1 MTDEDKSF
9 LSLDID
15 NFYSAKG
22 ASINE
27 SLVLPT
33 LEKSKFYDRL
43 SGYFSVHSFVAVSVG
58 LEALFQNEGRM
69 RLVIGIHD
77 VPMELLEALAEGI
90 GKPQEIVEEY
100 KERFLNEVG
109 FLSSE
114 ADKNALAVI
123 GWLLKLKLLE
133 VKVAAPKNRRGI
145 YHQKRMIFRDSF
157 GNVIC
162 GSGSLNETVG
172 GQFNKEEM
180 LFLFSWLVDSKMMEL
195 PLQSFEDIWNNN
207 DDDVEVF
214 ELNEVFAT
222 QILERIGNPPQPF
235 TTSQRNAQAF
245 EILEISKNSSC
256 YSPYN
261 LSLAALYPHQ
271 ERVFKD
277 ALSRSPLRVLLAD
290 EVGLGKTLEAGIVI
304 AFMLKFRGLNSA
316 TILAPASLVRQ
327 WQEEM
332 KNHFDLVFWRWDSST
347 NRYVDVEGNFY
358 KSMGFASTD
367 RPKLIVVSSQW
378 ARMNQE
384 KVINSS
390 GELVV
395 VDEAHSARVNRDA
408 YGDRKSLMFKLIE
421 AVSARVEH
429 LMLLTATPMQVQPR
443 EYHGLLELLGLPPVW
458 EKYPNYELGLEFTA
472 NPEFLLTL
480 DSAATLGK
488 MIKASSL
495 MYEWSPDTLVAP
507 EIKLLAEISGAES
520 APAIA
525 SLVKKDIAVS
535 RSLFIKQH
543 PANLLTCR
551 NTKSNLEK
559 YNYRF
564 PKRNFIAPEMD
575 FPLELS
581 DFMESLDRYLSNSY
595 GKFETALRPFTPFPL
610 AFARSTYYQRLASSL
625 TAANSSLNRRLQFFN
640 HIDSYLKGD
649 ITEFSL
655 NPEIYQTSEDE
666 IELELDY
673 NFDESLINELDDA
686 KLNRPIQ
693 VLSAL
698 QEEILSIEEA
708 LGKMK
713 FLGENIPASDPKFKA
728 CLKLLEGRLKQ
739 GLQTL
744 VFSRYTDTL
753 FSFIEYFRQTDFDSK
768 FGYAT
773 YTGSEVWIQSNSGFR
788 MSSKI
793 EVTRALNS
801 GEIAIVFCSD
811 AASEGLNLQA
821 AQCLVNLDVPW
832 NPARLEQRIGRIARL
847 GQKSEIVDIV
857 NFWYPKSVEADMY
870 ARLLARADVY
880 QIAVGEFPDLF
891 SNSIGQQ
898 LAIRFNQNLP
908 VVKNAFEELQE
919 AHRDIQRVALNKI
932 WKNNDLSQ
940 PFSKVYRSDLINLM
954 AVLDSKRVFSEEPG
968 HENSISILDSE
979 FQIRILEKPIGGEV
993 QNALLF
999 TITENDYETVFYVR
1013 VHDLYSFVH
1022 VHSLGSLI
1030 ISYLG
1035 IQALGTEHYWGSFSS
1050 LEELEDSFDVFIAQ
1064 ESLKPDYDS
1073 ARTFNPLRTEDSEN
1087 LTQPL
1092 NASRFSH
1099 KLIGRF

>member
-1 MTDEDKSF
+1 
-9 LSLDID
+9 
-15 NFYSAKG
+15 
-22 ASINE
+22 
-27 SLVLPT
+27 
-33 LEKSKFYDRL
+33 
-43 SGYFSVHSFVAVSVG
+43 
-58 LEALFQNEGRM
+58 
-69 RLVIGIHD
+69 LVIGIHD
-77 VPMELLEALAEGI
+77 VPVELLEALAEGI
-90 GKPQEIVEEY
+90 GKPKEIVEEY
-100 KERFLNEVG
+100 KEKFLNEVG
-109 FLSSE
+109 FLTSE

-123 GWLLKLKLLE
+123 GWLLKLNLLE
-133 VKVAAPKNRRGI
+133 IRVAAPKNRRGI
-145 YHQKRMIFRDSF
+145 YHQKRMIFRDDF

-180 LFLFSWLVDSKMMEL
+180 LFLFSWLVDSQMMQL
-195 PLQSFEDIWNNN
+195 PLQSFEDIWENK

-235 TTSQRNAQAF
+235 TTSQKNAQAS
-245 EILEISKNSSC
+245 EILGISKLSSC
-256 YSPYN
+256 YAPYN

-277 ALSRSPLRVLLAD
+277 ALSRWPLRVLLAD

-304 AFMLKFRGLNSA
+304 AFMLKFQGLKSA

-332 KNHFDLVFWRWDSST
+332 KNHFDLVFWRWDSGA
-347 NRYVDVEGNFY
+347 NRYIDAEGTFH
-358 KSMGFASTD
+358 KSLGFDSKD
-367 RPKLIVVSSQW
+367 RPNLTVVSAHW
-378 ARMNQE
+378 ARMYQK
-384 KVINSS
+384 KVISS
-390 GELVV
+390 TGDLVV

-408 YGDRKSLMFKLIE
+408 YGDKKSLMFKLVEGI
-421 AVSARVEH
+421 SAKVEH

-443 EYHGLLELLGLPPVW
+443 EYHGLLELLGLPSVW
-458 EKYPNYELGLEFTA
+458 AKYPNYELGLEFTA

-480 DSAATLGK
+480 DSAATIGK
-488 MIKASSL
+488 MIKASNN
-495 MYEWSPDTLVAP
+495 MYEWSPDTLVPA
-507 EIKLLAEISGAES
+507 EVKLLAEISGAES
-520 APAIA
+520 SPELA
-525 SLVKKDIAVS
+525 SLIKKDVEVS
-535 RSLFIKQH
+535 RLLLIKQH

-559 YNYRF
+559 YDYHF
-564 PKRNFIAPEMD
+564 PKRNFLAPEMD
-575 FPLELS
+575 FPKELS
-581 DFMESLDRYLSNSY
+581 EFMESLDRYLSNSY

-625 TAANSSLNRRLQFFN
+625 TAANTSLSRRLQYFR

-649 ITEFSL
+649 IPEFDNVSGM
-655 NPEIYQTSEDE
+655 YYSVDDE

-673 NFDESLINELDDA
+673 NFDENLLEELDDA

-698 QEEILSIEEA
+698 QDEILSIEEA
-708 LGKMK
+708 LGNMK

-728 CLKLLEGRLKQ
+728 CMKLLTGRLSQ

-753 FSFIEYFRQTDFDSK
+753 FSFIEYFKQSEIAPKYGF
-768 FGYAT
+768 AA
-773 YTGSEVWIQSNSGFR
+773 YTGSEVWIQSSSGFR
-788 MSSKI
+788 LSSKTD
-793 EVTRALNS
+793 VTRALNS

-847 GQKSEIVDIV
+847 GQKSGTVDIV
-857 NFWYPKSVEADMY
+857 NYWYPKSVEADMY

-940 PFSKVYRSDLINLM
+940 PFSKVYRTDLVRLM
-954 AVLDSKRVFSEEPG
+954 TLLDSDRVFSADPG
-968 HENSISILDSE
+968 QENSISILDSE
-979 FQIRILEKPIGGEV
+979 LQLRILEKPLGQKV
-993 QNALLF
+993 QNLSLF
-999 TITENDYETVFYVR
+999 AITGDNHKTIFYVR
-1013 VHDLYSFVH
+1013 FDETYSFIH
-1022 VHSLGSLI
+1022 IHSLGSLI
-1030 ISYLG
+1030 ASYLG
-1035 IQALGTEHYWGSFSS
+1035 LESLKDENYWGTFTS
-1050 LEELEDSFDVFIAQ
+1050 LEELEDSFDTFVNQ
-1064 ESLKPDYDS
+1064 ESLTPEYDA
-1073 ARTFNPLRTEDSEN
+1073 ARTFNPL
-1087 LTQPL
+1087 
-1092 NASRFSH
+1092 ASKDFEKMTKQLSAKRFSH
-1099 KLIGRF
+1099 TLIGKF